1 MQVKFDLEKRM
12 EKLQDEMRSRNWSEL
27 QNDVRGCHEEVAR
40 TKAVVVELL
49 QELKTRLTEQRF
61 MTSGQI

>member
-1 MQVKFDLEKRM
+1 M
-12 EKLQDEMRSRNWSEL
+12 EKLQEEMQSRNWSEL

-49 QELKTRLTEQRF
+49 QELKTDLTKQRYL
-61 MTSGQI
+61 TSV